1 MTKALKDRA
10 EKAIEEGKNGTQTI
24 DLLGSM
30 AKNTQ
35 KLGKFQQMM
44 DMGKNF
50 QKLKAK
56 KEQKKKDHKEDKS
69 KKVSP
74 LKDIAT
80 KAQKAKAK
88 KLMEK
93 SKSKVKKRS
102 SGKYGNF
109 LKNLEKRDTDE
120 QK

>member
-1 MTKALKDRA
+1 MTKALKERA

-56 KEQKKKDHKEDKS
+56 KEQEKKDHKEDKS

-88 KLMEK
+88 KLREK
-93 SKSKVKKRS
+93 SMSKVKKRS